1 MKPILYSKD
10 GTELIGVLEDTVSC
24 SVVERRN
31 GEYTASFT
39 YLYTGEYFSQIDYD
53 SMVRIKPNP
62 LDEYQVF
69 RVTGIGKAINGIVSY
84 NLAHISYEL
93 NGNPVLSVSVEGTA
107 KEVIRSILS
116 GTAIE
121 NHYAAESDI
130 TDVKKC
136 EFDQISAR
144 DAILKVQQY
153 FGGELEWDRNSRV
166 ILHSDRGKDSGKI
179 ISYGVDL
186 LDYSSKLDIS
196 NIFTAIAPFME
207 FSGDDGEKT
216 MYSLPEK
223 VLTYYNASD
232 YSYIRAKAVDLTGEF
247 TEEELQGINSETAA
261 IAALRN
267 KAYEYMQEN
276 SPNIINRNVTLSYVD
291 LKKAKEF
298 ETIAVVNDLC
308 VCDYV
313 TLRDERL
320 GVNIKA
326 KVISVK
332 FNAITEMYD
341 SIEIGDPTDQLIDA
355 LASIV
360 NFDNNGKTV
369 GKTVED
375 IEKNIDEYFSEIK
388 VTDNKMVLTSGSIK
402 DIKGVYNT
410 YTYLISRDSDIQE
423 EGKKGRIASITD
435 PKNRRTRIVR
445 E

>member
-10 GTELIGVLEDTVSC
+10 GTELIGLLEDTLSC
-24 SVVERRN
+24 SVVEQRN

-39 YLYTGEYFSQIDYD
+39 YLFTGKYFSQIDYD

-116 GTAIE
+116 GTVIE
-121 NHYAAESDI
+121 NHYVSESDI
-130 TDVKKC
+130 FDVKKC

-166 ILHSDRGKDSGKI
+166 ILHADRGKDSGKV

-207 FSGDDGEKT
+207 LSGDNGEKT
-216 MYSLPEK
+216 TYSLPEK

-247 TEEELQGINSETAA
+247 TEEELQGINSETVA

-291 LKKAKEF
+291 LQKAKEF
-298 ETIAVVNDLC
+298 ETIAAVNDLC

-360 NFDNNGKTV
+360 NFDSNGKTV

-388 VTDNKMVLTSGSIK
+388 VTDNKMVFTSGSIK

-435 PKNRRTRIVR
+435 PKNRKTRIVR